1 MIISPHTER
10 TFDKVQWLIH
20 DYKKTKRKQQK
31 NAILGKVELGDQAPV
46 FPHHLFLSAWLS
58 IGLATTRDILL

>member
-31 NAILGKVELGDQAPV
+31 NEILGKVELGDQAPV
-46 FPHHLFLSAWLS
+46 FPITFSSQLDYPLV
-58 IGLATTRDILL
+58 